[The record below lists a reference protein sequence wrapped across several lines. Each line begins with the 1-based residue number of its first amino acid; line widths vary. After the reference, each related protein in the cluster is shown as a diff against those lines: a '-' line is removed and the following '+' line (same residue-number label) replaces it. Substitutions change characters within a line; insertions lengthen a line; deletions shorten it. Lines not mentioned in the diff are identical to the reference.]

1 LRFLTLKMSVDP
13 SKKYLS
19 FSECMEIVPG
29 RTENGIRGLV
39 KRRAIPFRKVGG
51 RLVFIRSEIERWIDG
66 SPGVSLEDLQK
77 K

>member
-1 LRFLTLKMSVDP
+1 MSVDP

-19 FSECMEIVPG
+19 LSECAEIVPD
-29 RTENGIRGLV
+29 RSENGIRGLV

-51 RLVFIRSEIERWIDG
+51 RLVFIRREIEWFIEN
-66 SPGVSLEDLQK
+66 SPGVSFEDLQK